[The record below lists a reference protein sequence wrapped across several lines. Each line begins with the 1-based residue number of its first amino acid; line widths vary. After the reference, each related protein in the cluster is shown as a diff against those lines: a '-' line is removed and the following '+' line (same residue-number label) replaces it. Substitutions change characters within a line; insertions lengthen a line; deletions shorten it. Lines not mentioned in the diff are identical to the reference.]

1 MLQAL
6 FQSLQKG
13 RQLIGDT
20 GNFGFRAK
28 SVAQGRGI
36 LREEYILHL
45 VNGDIEQLRSELNKE
60 EKLSVYLNDFG
71 RCISSRYDENLLFS
85 LQP

>member
-6 FQSLQKG
+6 FQSLQKV

-20 GNFGFRAK
+20 GNFGFCAK
-28 SVAQGRGI
+28 GVAQGRGI
-36 LREEYILHL
+36 LREEYILPL

-60 EKLSVYLNDFG
+60 EKLSV
-71 RCISSRYDENLLFS
+71 
-85 LQP
+85 